1 MNLIDHFK
9 NVAQVVEKF
18 LAENPQVHKESLIR
32 INDLKFNIECL
43 EKNSNDWFAKQ
54 YGIEDSDV
62 LVGQMYR
69 FNEKSP
75 CLSELIWG

>member
-1 MNLIDHFK
+1 MSKITLINIDSHK
-9 NVAQVVEKF
+9 AVVVV
-18 LAENPQVHKESLIR
+18 PHKESLVR

-75 CLSELIWG
+75 CLAELIWG